1 VLSFNVAKR
10 HDEFAAVADS
20 WNDLVRA
27 MRRPSPYLLHEWLLA
42 WARHYVPQGNLRVVT
57 AHRGERLVG
66 GFPLYLVRVRGMR
79 VIRFLGGSQSALC
92 DLVMR
97 PDGDEDVQMLLLDAA
112 RQSGHDFADLFGFP
126 LDGRLSGAREL
137 ARLEVLE
144 RVEAPILDL
153 SPGFDSVYAA
163 HTTSKRRNSDRRR
176 AHQLAA
182 AGKIEVTIARS
193 GADLQTSLERAC
205 DINRRRWQ
213 GRPDGSDFSTPR
225 GERFQQEVAATL
237 AELGVPRIVTLALDG
252 QTIAFHYSFLLGDR
266 LFVHRLGFDP
276 AFARFGPG
284 WHVMLEALRLAA
296 EDGATLVEYLGG
308 DESYKLELS
317 DRIEPLGEG
326 VGMARTRR
334 GRAAVPLIL
343 QAIAARKRLK
353 RSTLARRL
361 YGAVDQVRTSRRS
374 NESR

>member
-1 VLSFNVAKR
+1 
-10 HDEFAAVADS
+10 
-20 WNDLVRA
+20 
-27 MRRPSPYLLHEWLLA
+27 LHEWLLA
-42 WARHYVPQGNLRVVT
+42 WARHYVPQGSLRVVT
-57 AHRGERLVG
+57 AHRGRQLVG
-66 GFPLYLVRVRGMR
+66 GFPLYVNRVGGMR

-97 PDGDEDVQMLLLDAA
+97 PDGDEDVQALLLDAA
-112 RQSGHDFADLFGFP
+112 GQSGHDFADLFGFP
-126 LDGRLSGAREL
+126 LDGRLARAREE
-137 ARLEVLE
+137 ARLDVLE

-182 AGKIEVTIARS
+182 VGKIEVTIARG
-193 GADLQTSLERAC
+193 GADLLSSLERAC

-225 GERFQQEVAATL
+225 GERFQQEAAAAL

-284 WHVMLEALRLAA
+284 WYVMLEALRLAA
-296 EDGATLVEYLGG
+296 DDGTMLVEYLGG

-326 VGMARTRR
+326 VGMTRTLR
-334 GRAAVPLIL
+334 GRAAAALIL
-343 QAIAARKRLK
+343 RALAARKRLK
-353 RSTLARRL
+353 RSSLAQRAYRR
-361 YGAVDQVRTSRRS
+361 VDQVRASRRS
-374 NESR
+374 NESI

>member
-1 VLSFNVAKR
+1 
-10 HDEFAAVADS
+10 
-20 WNDLVRA
+20 
-27 MRRPSPYLLHEWLLA
+27 
-42 WARHYVPQGNLRVVT
+42 
-57 AHRGERLVG
+57 
-66 GFPLYLVRVRGMR
+66 MR

-97 PDGDEDVQMLLLDAA
+97 PDGDEDVQALLLDAA

-126 LDGRLSGAREL
+126 LDGRLSRAREQ
-137 ARLEVLE
+137 ARIEVLE

-182 AGKIEVTIARS
+182 AGKIDVTIARS
-193 GADLQTSLERAC
+193 GADLLTSLERAC

-225 GERFQQEVAATL
+225 GERFQQEAAAAL

-317 DRIEPLGEG
+317 DRTEPLGEG
-326 VGMARTRR
+326 VGMPRTLR

-343 QAIAARKRLK
+343 RGIAARKRLK

-361 YGAVDQVRTSRRS
+361 YGTVDQVRTSRRS